1 MAKEGVLAATTN
13 NDIQI
18 PHGTRI
24 KDCVHAV
31 CDSSGDQLK
40 TPRSRRIEMK
50 WLTSKRQVKI
60 IYAVAALVTT
70 CGAAMGASDSE
81 QMQRF
86 SDPNQWGAPAG
97 NLNLTRYSTLKDIN
111 TGNVKNLQMAWSQSS
126 GTLRGHEGQ
135 PLVIENV
142 AGKPMMFMESG
153 WPNIVQA
160 LDLSDPDHPQQVWH
174 YVKTSGRDESAVPR
188 ACCDTVNRGLSYA
201 DGKLVFGTLDG
212 YVIALDA
219 ATGKEI
225 WLVKHAHPDHGETIT
240 PAPIIANDKV
250 VIGFGGDEFAARGRV
265 TAYNL
270 ADGKKVWECHS
281 TGSDADVCLTK
292 NTNKKHPEYGKAG
305 KDLGISTF
313 PGDEWKRGGGAAWGW
328 YAYDPALHLVYY
340 GTGNPGLWSPQYRC
354 TEPLTQ
360 ENCNSGKFDNKWSM
374 SIFARNVDTGE
385 AEWVY
390 QMTPFDQ
397 WDYDGVNEVVLVDME
412 VDGKMRKSLV
422 HFDRNG
428 FAYVLDR
435 TDGTLLRA
443 HKYVTTNWAEKVDM
457 KTGRPVKVA
466 EHSPLLVGGNTQA
479 CPSAMGGKDQQPVA
493 VDPTDP
499 TNFYVP
505 TNNWCMEDEP
515 QARSHTQQGTVYVFA
530 NVYMYPE
537 KPGVTGKFKKF
548 NVVTGKTAWE
558 IPDQYPNWSGALV
571 TAGGLAFYGSLGGD
585 FRAVDRE
592 TGKVLWSRKLG
603 SGIIGNPITYSVKGK
618 QYVSVWSGI
627 GGWIG
632 LPVTAGLD
640 LSDKFGAIGATAMTK
655 AANLAQIPQGGMLY
669 TFSVGGM

>member
-1 MAKEGVLAATTN
+1 
-13 NDIQI
+13 
-18 PHGTRI
+18 
-24 KDCVHAV
+24 
-31 CDSSGDQLK
+31 
-40 TPRSRRIEMK
+40 MK
-50 WLTSKRQVKI
+50 WLTSKRQVKM

-70 CGAAMGASDSE
+70 CGAAMAASDSE

-97 NLNLTRYSTLKDIN
+97 NLNLTRYSTLKDITHAN
-111 TGNVKNLQMAWSQSS
+111 GRGLNMGGGQSS

-135 PLVIENV
+135 PLVIPNV

-160 LDLSDPDHPQQVWH
+160 LDLSDPDRPQQVWH
-174 YVKTSGRDESAVPR
+174 YTKTSGRDESAVPR
-188 ACCDTVNRGLSYA
+188 ACCDTVNRGLSYS

-212 YVIALDA
+212 FVIALDA
-219 ATGKEI
+219 TTGKEI
-225 WLVKHAHPDHGETIT
+225 WVVKHAHPDKGETIT

-250 VIGFGGDEFAARGRV
+250 IIGFGGDEFAARGRV

-281 TGSDADVCLTK
+281 TGSDKDVCLTP
-292 NTNKKHPEYGKAG
+292 NTNKKHPEYGTAG
-305 KDLGISTF
+305 KDLGISTY
-313 PGDEWKRGGGAAWGW
+313 PGDEWKRGGGTAWAW
-328 YAYDPALHLVYY
+328 FAYDPSLHLVYY

-354 TEPLTQ
+354 AEPLTQ

-397 WDYDGVNEVVLVDME
+397 WDYDGVNEVVLVDLE
-412 VDGKMRKSLV
+412 VDGKMHKSLV

-457 KTGRPVKVA
+457 KPGRPVKVP
-466 EHSPLLVGGNTQA
+466 EHSPLKVGVNTQA

-493 VDPTDP
+493 VDPNDAA
-499 TNFYVP
+499 NFYVP

-515 QARSHTQQGTVYVFA
+515 QERSHTQQGT
-530 NVYMYPE
+530 
-537 KPGVTGKFKKF
+537 G
-548 NVVTGKTAWE
+548 
-558 IPDQYPNWSGALV
+558 
-571 TAGGLAFYGSLGGD
+571 
-585 FRAVDRE
+585 
-592 TGKVLWSRKLG
+592 
-603 SGIIGNPITYSVKGK
+603 
-618 QYVSVWSGI
+618 
-627 GGWIG
+627 
-632 LPVTAGLD
+632 
-640 LSDKFGAIGATAMTK
+640 
-655 AANLAQIPQGGMLY
+655 
-669 TFSVGGM
+669 

>member
-1 MAKEGVLAATTN
+1 MN
-13 NDIQI
+13 
-18 PHGTRI
+18 
-24 KDCVHAV
+24 
-31 CDSSGDQLK
+31 
-40 TPRSRRIEMK
+40 
-50 WLTSKRQVKI
+50 WLRTKP
-60 IYAVAALVTT
+60 LVTMLLT
-70 CGAAMGASDSE
+70 GAAAVSAFGPAFAASDAE
-81 QMQRF
+81 QFDRF
-86 SDPNQWGAPAG
+86 KDPNQWGAPAG
-97 NLNLTRYSTLKDIN
+97 NLNQTRSSTLSDIN
-111 TGNVKNLQMAWSQSS
+111 TNNVKGLNLAWAQSS

-135 PLVIENV
+135 PLVIEDV
-142 AGKPMMFMESG
+142 GGKPVMFLESG

-160 LDLSDPDHPQQVWH
+160 LDLSDPDHPVQLWT
-174 YVKTSGRDESAVPR
+174 YTKTSGRDESAVPR

-201 DGKLVFGTLDG
+201 SGKLVFGTLDG

-219 ATGKEI
+219 VTGKEA
-225 WLVKHAHPDHGETIT
+225 WVVKHAFPAKGETIT

-250 VIGFGGDEFAARGRV
+250 IIGFGGDEFAARGRV
-265 TAYNL
+265 AAYNL

-281 TGSDADVCLTK
+281 TGSDADVCLTAK
-292 NTNKKHPEYGKAG
+292 TNKAHPEYGTAG
-305 KDLGISTF
+305 KDLGIHTY
-313 PGDEWKRGGGAAWGW
+313 PGDEWQRGGGSAWGW
-328 YAYDPALHLVYY
+328 YAYDPDLHLVYY
-340 GTGNPGLWSPQYRC
+340 GTGNPGLWSPQFRC
-354 TEPLTQ
+354 EEPLTQ
-360 ENCNSGKFDNKWSM
+360 EHCNSGKYDNKWSL

-385 AEWVY
+385 AAWVY

-397 WDYDGVNEVVLVDME
+397 WDYDGINEPVLVAIPI
-412 VDGKMRKSLV
+412 DGKTRKALV

-443 HKYVTTNWAEKVDM
+443 NKFVTVNWAEKVDL

-466 EHSPLLVGGNTQA
+466 EHSPLKVANNVQA

-499 TNFYVP
+499 TFFYVP
-505 TNNWCMEDEP
+505 TNNWCMELEP
-515 QARSHTQQGTVYVFA
+515 QPRSHTQQGTVYVFA

-548 NVVTGKTAWE
+548 NVVTGETSWE
-558 IPDQYPNWSGALV
+558 IPDPYPNWGGALV

-585 FRAVDRE
+585 FRAVDRAS
-592 TGKVLWSRKLG
+592 GKVLWSRKLG

-655 AANLAQIPQGGMLY
+655 AAGLNHVPQGGTLY
-669 TFSVGGM
+669 TFRVGGE

>member
-1 MAKEGVLAATTN
+1 
-13 NDIQI
+13 
-18 PHGTRI
+18 
-24 KDCVHAV
+24 
-31 CDSSGDQLK
+31 
-40 TPRSRRIEMK
+40 MK

-81 QMQRF
+81 QFQRF
-86 SDPNQWGAPAG
+86 QDPNQWGAPAG
-97 NLNLTRYSTLKDIN
+97 NLNQTRYSSLKDIN
-111 TGNVKNLQMAWSQSS
+111 TGNVKNLNMIWAQSS

-135 PLVIENV
+135 PLVIEDV
-142 AGKPMMFMESG
+142 GGKPMMFIESG
-153 WPNIVQA
+153 WPNILQG
-160 LDLSDPDHPQQVWH
+160 LDLSDPDHPMQVWN
-174 YVKTSGRDESAVPR
+174 YTKTSGRDESAVPR
-188 ACCDTVNRGLSYA
+188 ACCDTVNRGMSYA

-219 ATGKEI
+219 MTGKEI
-225 WLVKHAHPDHGETIT
+225 WVVKHAYPAHGETIT

-250 VIGFGGDEFAARGRV
+250 IIGFGGDEFAARGRM

-292 NTNKKHPEYGKAG
+292 DTNKKHPEYGKFG
-305 KDLGISTF
+305 KDLGINTYV
-313 PGDEWKRGGGAAWGW
+313 GDEWKRGGGAAWGW

-340 GTGNPGLWSPQYRC
+340 GTGNPGLWSPQFRC
-354 TEPLTQ
+354 AEPLTQ
-360 ENCNSGKFDNKWSM
+360 ANCNSGKFDNKWSM
-374 SIFARNVDTGE
+374 SIFARNVDTGA

-397 WDYDGVNEVVLVDME
+397 WDYDGINEVVLVDGTL
-412 VDGKMRKSLV
+412 DGKARKMLV

-428 FAYVLDR
+428 FAYVFDR
-435 TDGTLLRA
+435 TDGSLLRA
-443 HKYVTTNWAEKVDM
+443 NKYVTANWAEKIDM

-466 EHSPLLVGGNTQA
+466 EHSPLKVGENTQA

-493 VDPTDP
+493 VDPSDP
-499 TNFYVP
+499 LNFYVP
-505 TNNWCMEDEP
+505 TNNWCMELEP
-515 QARSHTQQGTVYVFA
+515 QQRSHTTQGTVYVFA

-548 NVVTGKTAWE
+548 NIDTGKTEWE
-558 IPDQYPNWSGALV
+558 IPDSYPNWGGALV
-571 TAGGLAFYGSLGGD
+571 TGGGLAFYGSLGGD
-585 FRAVDRE
+585 FRAVDRSN
-592 TGKVLWSRKLG
+592 GQVLWSKKLG

-640 LSDKFGAIGATAMTK
+640 LNDKFGAIGATAMTK
-655 AANLAQIPQGGMLY
+655 AANLSHIPQGGTLY
-669 TFSVGGM
+669 TFRLGE

>member
-1 MAKEGVLAATTN
+1 
-13 NDIQI
+13 
-18 PHGTRI
+18 
-24 KDCVHAV
+24 
-31 CDSSGDQLK
+31 
-40 TPRSRRIEMK
+40 MK

-70 CGAAMGASDSE
+70 CGAAMAASDSE

-86 SDPNQWGAPAG
+86 NDPNQWGAPAG
-97 NLNLTRYSTLKDIN
+97 NLNQTRYSSLKDIN
-111 TGNVKNLQMAWSQSS
+111 TGNVKDLQMSWSQSS

-142 AGKPMMFMESG
+142 GGKPMMFMESG

-160 LDLSDPDHPQQVWH
+160 LDLSDPDQPKQVWH
-174 YVKTSGRDESAVPR
+174 YTKTSGRDESAVPR
-188 ACCDTVNRGLSYA
+188 ACCDTVNRGMSYA

-219 ATGKEI
+219 TNGKEI
-225 WLVKHAHPDHGETIT
+225 WVVKHAHPDHGETIT

-250 VIGFGGDEFAARGRV
+250 IIGFGGDEFAARGRV

-397 WDYDGVNEVVLVDME
+397 WDYDGINEVVLVDMD
-412 VDGKMRKSLV
+412 VDGKARKTLV

-435 TDGTLLRA
+435 VDGTLLRA
-443 HKYVTTNWAEKVDM
+443 NKYVTTNWAEKVDL

-466 EHSPLLVGGNTQA
+466 EHSPLLVGNNTQA

-493 VDPTDP
+493 VDPSDP
-499 TNFYVP
+499 ANFYVP

-548 NVVTGKTAWE
+548 NVVTGKTEWE
-558 IPDQYPNWSGALV
+558 IPDQYPNWGGALV

-592 TGKVLWSRKLG
+592 TGKVLWHRKLG

-640 LSDKFGAIGATAMTK
+640 LNDKFGAIGATAMTK
-655 AANLAQIPQGGMLY
+655 AANLSAIPQGGTLY
-669 TFSVGGM
+669 TFRVGT

>member
-1 MAKEGVLAATTN
+1 
-13 NDIQI
+13 
-18 PHGTRI
+18 
-24 KDCVHAV
+24 
-31 CDSSGDQLK
+31 
-40 TPRSRRIEMK
+40 MK
-50 WLTSKRQVKI
+50 WLTSKRQVKMF
-60 IYAVAALVTT
+60 YAVAALVTT
-70 CGAAMGASDSE
+70 CGAAMAATDSE
-81 QMQRF
+81 QFQRF
-86 SDPNQWGAPAG
+86 TDPNQWGAPAG
-97 NLNLTRYSTLKDIN
+97 NLNQTRYSSLKDIN
-111 TGNVKNLQMAWSQSS
+111 TGNVKSLSMIWAQSS

-142 AGKPMMFMESG
+142 AGKPMMFIESG
-153 WPNIVQA
+153 WPNILQG
-160 LDLSDPDHPQQVWH
+160 LDLSDPDHPMQVWN
-174 YVKTSGRDESAVPR
+174 YTKTSGRDESAVPR
-188 ACCDTVNRGLSYA
+188 ACCDTVNRGMSYA

-219 ATGKEI
+219 ATGKEL
-225 WLVKHAHPDHGETIT
+225 WVVKHAHPDHGETIT

-250 VIGFGGDEFAARGRV
+250 IIGFGGDEFAARGRV

-281 TGSDADVCLTK
+281 TGTDKDVCLTP
-292 NTNKKHPEYGKAG
+292 NTNKKHPEYGTAG
-305 KDLGISTF
+305 KDLGISTYV
-313 PGDEWKRGGGAAWGW
+313 GDEWKRGGGAAWGW

-340 GTGNPGLWSPQYRC
+340 GTGNPGLWSPQFRC
-354 TEPLTQ
+354 AEPLTQ
-360 ENCNSGKFDNKWSM
+360 ANCNSGKFDNKWSM

-397 WDYDGVNEVVLVDME
+397 WDYDGINEVVLVDIDI
-412 VDGKMRKSLV
+412 DGKTRKCLV

-443 HKYVTTNWAEKVDM
+443 HKYVTVNWAEKVDM

-466 EHSPLLVGGNTQA
+466 EHSPLKVGENTQA

-493 VDPTDP
+493 VDPSDAA
-499 TNFYVP
+499 NFYVP
-505 TNNWCMEDEP
+505 TNNWCMELEP
-515 QARSHTQQGTVYVFA
+515 QQRSHTTQGTVYVFA
-530 NVYMYPE
+530 NVFMYPE

-548 NVVTGKTAWE
+548 NVVTGKTEWE
-558 IPDQYPNWSGALV
+558 IPDSYPNWGGALV
-571 TAGGLAFYGSLGGD
+571 TGGGLAFYGSLGGD
-585 FRAVDRE
+585 FRAVDRA
-592 TGKVLWSRKLG
+592 TGKVLWSKKLG

-640 LSDKFGAIGATAMTK
+640 LNDKFGAIGATAMTK
-655 AANLAQIPQGGMLY
+655 AANLSHIPQGGTLY
-669 TFSVGGM
+669 TFRLGD

>member
-1 MAKEGVLAATTN
+1 
-13 NDIQI
+13 
-18 PHGTRI
+18 
-24 KDCVHAV
+24 
-31 CDSSGDQLK
+31 
-40 TPRSRRIEMK
+40 MK
-50 WLTSKRQVKI
+50 WLTSKRQVKM

-70 CGAAMGASDSE
+70 CGAAMAASDSE

-86 SDPNQWGAPAG
+86 NDPNQWGAPAG
-97 NLNLTRYSTLKDIN
+97 NLNLTRYSTLKEIN
-111 TGNVKNLQMAWSQSS
+111 TGNVKDLQMIWSQSS

-135 PLVIENV
+135 PLVIQNV
-142 AGKPMMFMESG
+142 AGKPMMYLESG

-174 YVKTSGRDESAVPR
+174 YTKTAGRDESAVPR
-188 ACCDTVNRGLSYA
+188 ACCDTVNRGLSYS

-212 YVIALDA
+212 FVITLDA
-219 ATGKEI
+219 TTGKEI
-225 WLVKHAHPDHGETIT
+225 WVVKHAHPDKGETIT

-250 VIGFGGDEFAARGRV
+250 IIGFGGDEFAARGRV

-281 TGSDADVCLTK
+281 TGSDKDVCLTA

-354 TEPLTQ
+354 AEPITQ

-374 SIFARNVDTGE
+374 SIFARNVDTGD

-412 VDGKMRKSLV
+412 VDGKTHKCLV

-443 HKYVTTNWAEKVDM
+443 HKYVTANWAEKIDM

-466 EHSPLLVGGNTQA
+466 EHSPLKAGGNTQA

-493 VDPTDP
+493 VDPGDP

-515 QARSHTQQGTVYVFA
+515 QERSHTQQGTVYVFA

-548 NVVTGKTAWE
+548 NVVTGKTEWE
-558 IPDQYPNWSGALV
+558 IPDQYPNWGGALV

-585 FRAVDRE
+585 FRAVDRS
-592 TGKVLWSRKLG
+592 TGKVIWSRKLG

-640 LSDKFGAIGATAMTK
+640 LNDKFGAIGATAMTK
-655 AANLAQIPQGGMLY
+655 AANLSSIPQGGTLY
-669 TFSVGGM
+669 TFRMGGGM